1 MSRKHCSGWSK
12 NPEKRRR
19 DWKPSQNWTV
29 CQVRK
34 ELLPNECHVLVVCGL
49 AFGAHGPALRVAEK
63 NQFQKPIKKQVIKV
77 KKLKLFYIG
86 IAGIAGL
93 LLIAGCTSKDTSD
106 DAPKRIRLDYA
117 YYSPPSLVLREFGWL
132 EEEFE
137 NDGIRIEWALS
148 QGSNK
153 ALEFLNSNSVDFG
166 SSAGAAAL
174 ISKANGAPIK
184 NVYIYSKPE
193 WTALVTGEGS
203 GVREIADLRG
213 RKVAAT
219 LGTDPYIFLLRA
231 LSAEG
236 VPANEVEVVNLQHG
250 DGASSLTTG
259 AVDAWAG
266 LDPHM
271 ARLELETGA
280 QLFYRNP
287 DFNTYGFLN
296 VREDFAEKYPEHVK
310 RVIKAYEKA
319 RKWSIENPE
328 EAAAILAR
336 EARIQEDVAF
346 IQMERN
352 DFSQAVPG
360 RVQHDALLEA
370 GRILQAAGVIRAELD
385 LGQIVESLIEPS
397 FAKDVVVTAAQEAG
411 NG

>member
-12 NPEKRRR
+12 NPEKRRC
-19 DWKPSQNWTV
+19 DLKPSQNGTFR
-29 CQVRK
+29 QVRT
-34 ELLPNECHVLVVCGL
+34 ERLPHESRALLVCGL
-49 AFGAHGPALRVAEK
+49 AFGAQGPALRVAEK

-203 GVREIADLRG
+203 GVREIASY
-213 RKVAAT
+213 AH
-219 LGTDPYIFLLRA
+219 F
-231 LSAEG
+231 
-236 VPANEVEVVNLQHG
+236 
-250 DGASSLTTG
+250 
-259 AVDAWAG
+259 WC
-266 LDPHM
+266 
-271 ARLELETGA
+271 
-280 QLFYRNP
+280 
-287 DFNTYGFLN
+287 
-296 VREDFAEKYPEHVK
+296 
-310 RVIKAYEKA
+310 
-319 RKWSIENPE
+319 
-328 EAAAILAR
+328 
-336 EARIQEDVAF
+336 
-346 IQMERN
+346 MER
-352 DFSQAVPG
+352 FKK
-360 RVQHDALLEA
+360 
-370 GRILQAAGVIRAELD
+370 AAYPVG
-385 LGQIVESLIEPS
+385 
-397 FAKDVVVTAAQEAG
+397 
-411 NG
+411 

>member
-1 MSRKHCSGWSK
+1 M
-12 NPEKRRR
+12 
-19 DWKPSQNWTV
+19 
-29 CQVRK
+29 
-34 ELLPNECHVLVVCGL
+34 
-49 AFGAHGPALRVAEK
+49 
-63 NQFQKPIKKQVIKV
+63 

-106 DAPKRIRLDYA
+106 DAPKRIRLDYG